1 MTGRL
6 TPITGR
12 DIDGQ
17 PNKLKCGHAIPRQ
30 CYDEAR
36 EDDGLYSCPACARE
50 WEAAV
55 LNGRFGKG
63 LRALMPQTQGA
74 NG

>member
-17 PNKLKCGHAIPRQ
+17 PNALKCGHAIPRQ

-36 EDDGLYSCPACARE
+36 EDDGLYSCPACALE
-50 WEAAV
+50 WEVDV
-55 LNGRFGKG
+55 LRGRFSVG
-63 LRALMPQTQGA
+63 LRALMPEEQGA
-74 NG
+74 LL